1 MAGGGGGSRRP
12 ASGALRA
19 RVRFMGKV
27 SAAQM
32 DRDVGEASSSGRG
45 HVETD
50 QRILVAVRVRPSTQK
65 ERKASPTDAVT
76 VLDRR
81 YIVVADRVN
90 DKNDALR
97 GHRSRERKFVF
108 DLALDGRDKQ
118 ETLYTLTVQN
128 LIPGVLDGYNATV
141 FAYGATGAGK
151 TYTMI
156 GTPTQPGVMVQTL
169 AELFDRIEDGDDP
182 HNEGMEF
189 TVVFSY
195 LEVYNEVIRDLLTP
209 GDDLDVR
216 EDPLQG
222 ICVPGITE
230 YEAISAEEIMDLL
243 RRGNRNR
250 TQEATGANAYS
261 SRSHAVLQVRIEQRD
276 RSPGVEDTVRIGK
289 LSLVDLAGS
298 ERASKTNNRGQRMLE
313 GAKINRSLLALGN
326 CINALGD
333 KSNKNQHIPYRDSKL
348 TRLLK
353 DSLGGNCRTTM
364 IANVGPSIISL
375 EETINTLK
383 YASRAKNIQM
393 KIERNVDKVSAAIE
407 QYTAIIANLRQEVAS
422 LRNRLTEGGVG
433 GHPSA
438 GPDAMGDADDSEER
452 KMLVRCC
459 ASVKHNAHKR
469 MELRRSLIDLEDMQ
483 ARNAT
488 ESASLQKTVD
498 AWVAGKHPAGTPEP
512 RAVRAARAEIEAI
525 EANMHKNTELKG
537 SLEARLGK
545 HEAEDARQRSQ
556 YSERFKSKD
565 KKALVNAEFRIRAL
579 EYKAMEGE
587 EHLLLSEAHCKERLQ
602 KIEALS
608 DAVQLRDT
616 VITAQRAVLEEQ
628 DIPPSD
634 TLKDAYAKLDAASAE
649 GQGAAKEGKP
659 DRAPK
664 AAATD
669 VGAEGGGE
677 AGDYSPPASPVSP
690 CMHESSSRRS
700 GANVESSNESA
711 SSDHSPRQAA
721 EGSSGAQES
730 SAAAQRRTALDLLNN
745 KRKGALGLRGV
756 GAIAALSVRAPP
768 RVRHNWQKSDRQ
780 RLSLEE
786 QPSPRVVNPRARRQL
801 SARVQSYSGMRM
813 ASGASNSGG
822 SERSAGRAGRI
833 GSTSAPRG
841 TIVHRRT
848 RSGDPWW
855 GADDGKV
862 SAR

>member
-1 MAGGGGGSRRP
+1 MRGWR
-12 ASGALRA
+12 ASTPR
-19 RVRFMGKV
+19 
-27 SAAQM
+27 
-32 DRDVGEASSSGRG
+32 GR
-45 HVETD
+45 
-50 QRILVAVRVRPSTQK
+50 
-65 ERKASPTDAVT
+65 
-76 VLDRR
+76 
-81 YIVVADRVN
+81 
-90 DKNDALR
+90 
-97 GHRSRERKFVF
+97 
-108 DLALDGRDKQ
+108 
-118 ETLYTLTVQN
+118 
-128 LIPGVLDGYNATV
+128 
-141 FAYGATGAGK
+141 
-151 TYTMI
+151 
-156 GTPTQPGVMVQTL
+156 
-169 AELFDRIEDGDDP
+169 
-182 HNEGMEF
+182 
-189 TVVFSY
+189 
-195 LEVYNEVIRDLLTP
+195 
-209 GDDLDVR
+209 
-216 EDPLQG
+216 
-222 ICVPGITE
+222 
-230 YEAISAEEIMDLL
+230 
-243 RRGNRNR
+243 
-250 TQEATGANAYS
+250 
-261 SRSHAVLQVRIEQRD
+261 
-276 RSPGVEDTVRIGK
+276 RSPGRCARRARRSKRSKRTCTRT
-289 LSLVDLAGS
+289 LSL
-298 ERASKTNNRGQRMLE
+298 R
-313 GAKINRSLLALGN
+313 
-326 CINALGD
+326 
-333 KSNKNQHIPYRDSKL
+333 
-348 TRLLK
+348 
-353 DSLGGNCRTTM
+353 
-364 IANVGPSIISL
+364 
-375 EETINTLK
+375 
-383 YASRAKNIQM
+383 
-393 KIERNVDKVSAAIE
+393 
-407 QYTAIIANLRQEVAS
+407 
-422 LRNRLTEGGVG
+422 
-433 GHPSA
+433 
-438 GPDAMGDADDSEER
+438 
-452 KMLVRCC
+452 
-459 ASVKHNAHKR
+459 
-469 MELRRSLIDLEDMQ
+469 
-483 ARNAT
+483 
-488 ESASLQKTVD
+488 
-498 AWVAGKHPAGTPEP
+498 
-512 RAVRAARAEIEAI
+512 
-525 EANMHKNTELKG
+525 

-721 EGSSGAQES
+721 EGSSGAHES
-730 SAAAQRRTALDLLNN
+730 SAAAQRRTALDLLND

-768 RVRHNWQKSDRQ
+768 RVRHNWQKGDRQ

-855 GADDGKV
+855 GADDGKI

>member
-1 MAGGGGGSRRP
+1 
-12 ASGALRA
+12 
-19 RVRFMGKV
+19 MGKV
-27 SAAQM
+27 SAAQI
-32 DRDVGEASSSGRG
+32 DRVVGEASSSGRG

-65 ERKASPTDAVT
+65 EREASPTDAVT

-209 GDDLDVR
+209 GDVLAVR

-313 GAKINRSLLALGN
+313 GAKINRSLLALAN

-498 AWVAGKHPAGTPEP
+498 AWVAAKHPAGTPEP

-537 SLEARLGK
+537 SLEARLVLVEARLGK

-579 EYKAMEGE
+579 EHMAMEGE

-690 CMHESSSRRS
+690 CMHESSSRHS

-721 EGSSGAQES
+721 EGSSGAHES
-730 SAAAQRRTALDLLNN
+730 SAAAQRRTALGLLN

-768 RVRHNWQKSDRQ
+768 RVRHNWRKPDRQ
-780 RLSLEE
+780 RFSLEE

-848 RSGDPWW
+848 RSGDPRPVLLRHAHGQRCVQLW
-855 GADDGKV
+855 
-862 SAR
+862 RL